1 MTGPLT
7 PADLQVV
14 REALDE
20 IQSEPPPR
28 NFAGVGCVMALPGF
42 VLLLVFPMLARLF
55 SLSSELAVPVLVLGG
70 VLLVVGLALWFGAG
84 GLVRGR
90 AIAAAEAALRTL
102 ESDEDDR
109 GVLLRAATLLLW
121 NAYAAHGPSTTTTF
135 DFNEGRRR
143 LGPRLEAVVLGV
155 EEHLLGEGVI
165 YPVFTLGEEGAP
177 PEDEP

>member
-7 PADLQVV
+7 PADLGLV

-20 IQSEPPPR
+20 IRSEPPPR
-28 NFAGVGCVMALPGF
+28 NFAGLGCVLALPGF
-42 VLLLVFPMLARLF
+42 VLLLVFPMVARLF
-55 SLSSELAVPVLVLGG
+55 SLPSGLGVPVLLLGG
-70 VLLVVGLALWFGAG
+70 VLLVVGLALWFSAG

-121 NAYAAHGPSTTTTF
+121 NAYAAHGPSTVATF
-135 DFNEGRRR
+135 DFDEGRRR
-143 LGPRLEAVVLGV
+143 LGPRLDSVVLAV
-155 EEHLLGEGVI
+155 EAHLLEEGLI
-165 YPVFTLGEEGAP
+165 YPVFTLGEEGAAG
-177 PEDEP
+177 EDGP